1 MNKKYRNNKSISV
14 LIIVLIYLVAFVGAF
29 FSFQYIPIDNLIL
42 KFLVS
47 DLIATSIVYLFSL
60 IFRNPSIYDP
70 YWSVAPMVIVP
81 FILWHTGS
89 Y

>member
-70 YWSVAPMVIVP
+70 YSKEPSYKTVAVNI
-81 FILWHTGS
+81 IKK
-89 Y
+89 

>member
-47 DLIATSIVYLFSL
+47 DLIATLIVYLFSL
-60 IFRNPSIYDP
+60 IFRNPSLAY
-70 YWSVAPMVIVP
+70 
-81 FILWHTGS
+81 FF
-89 Y
+89 